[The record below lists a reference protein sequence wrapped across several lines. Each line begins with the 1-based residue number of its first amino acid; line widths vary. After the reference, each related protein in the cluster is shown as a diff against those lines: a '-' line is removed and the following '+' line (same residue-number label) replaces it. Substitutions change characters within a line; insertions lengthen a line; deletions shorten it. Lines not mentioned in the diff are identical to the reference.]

1 VGDAGRQVPPDW
13 QGEKPEGFIEV
24 IRLSTNYGGVFPR
37 SFAARTPEAREHA
50 IAVQNQMGVYPLS
63 QNEDG
68 RKTYDCEAITGHHVF
83 PPGMTAEM
91 IAADPDA
98 ARPQW
103 VVPERFWDDLGKM
116 LAANPTV
123 AAGDAA
129 MAEQARLMVALH
141 AADPA
146 WAAVLEKAA
155 LEADAA
161 LHTSARYEQV
171 GVDAGNGWQAP
182 GERRPVGHGLVR
194 TCPGG
199 RGLHPGQRLPR
210 GGLSDPGHR

>member
-98 ARPQW
+98 ARPQ
-103 VVPERFWDDLGKM
+103 
-116 LAANPTV
+116 
-123 AAGDAA
+123 
-129 MAEQARLMVALH
+129 
-141 AADPA
+141 
-146 WAAVLEKAA
+146 
-155 LEADAA
+155 
-161 LHTSARYEQV
+161 
-171 GVDAGNGWQAP
+171 
-182 GERRPVGHGLVR
+182 
-194 TCPGG
+194 
-199 RGLHPGQRLPR
+199 
-210 GGLSDPGHR
+210 